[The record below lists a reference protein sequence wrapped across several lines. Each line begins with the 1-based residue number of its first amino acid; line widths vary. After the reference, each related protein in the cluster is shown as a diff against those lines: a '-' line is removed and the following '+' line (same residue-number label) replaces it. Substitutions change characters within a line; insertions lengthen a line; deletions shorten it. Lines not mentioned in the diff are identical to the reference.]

1 MPRKAL
7 KEKGSVR
14 KAGEGRKGEDQKPV
28 RPFRILKEGP
38 AAEFGVDPRL
48 TRDGRARLVDRGAG
62 GVCVEYTLS
71 DAALLDVWRR
81 YGPPGAEKWPLRK
94 PFSTELDWQAMEKA
108 VLRAWAARKMPPAA

>member
-1 MPRKAL
+1 MPRSKAP
-7 KEKGSVR
+7 KEKEPVR
-14 KAGEGRKGEDQKPV
+14 KAGEGQKPA
-28 RPFRILKEGP
+28 RPFRVLKEGP
-38 AAEFGVDPRL
+38 AAEFGVDPRI

-71 DAALLDVWRR
+71 DEALLDVWRR

-94 PFSTELDWQAMEKA
+94 PFSPEPDWRAMEKA

>member
-1 MPRKAL
+1 MPRRAL
-7 KEKGSVR
+7 EKGPAR
-14 KAGEGRKGEDQKPV
+14 KTREGREGEGQKPV
-28 RPFRILKEGP
+28 RPARVLREGP
-38 AAEFGVDPRL
+38 AAEFGVDPRI

-81 YGPPGAEKWPLRK
+81 YGPPGAQEWPIRK
-94 PFSTELDWQAMEKA
+94 PFEGPDWEAMEKA